1 MKIKN
6 FENYT
11 PQELKMELDNGA
23 RFVMYTYT
31 ISVILLTFKRPSDIY
46 FIRSG
51 EGSVSKGIPY
61 TLLSAALGWWG
72 IPWGPVYTIGSI
84 FKNLNGGRD
93 VTNEVLASFNSSA
106 AQAA

>member
-11 PQELKMELDNGA
+11 PHELKMELDNGA
-23 RFVMYTYT
+23 RFVIYTYT
-31 ISVILLTFKRPSDIY
+31 ISVIILTFKRPSDIY

-61 TLLSAALGWWG
+61 TLLSVVLGWWG

-93 VTNEVLASFNSSA
+93 VTNEVLASFNSSTT
-106 AQAA
+106 QAA